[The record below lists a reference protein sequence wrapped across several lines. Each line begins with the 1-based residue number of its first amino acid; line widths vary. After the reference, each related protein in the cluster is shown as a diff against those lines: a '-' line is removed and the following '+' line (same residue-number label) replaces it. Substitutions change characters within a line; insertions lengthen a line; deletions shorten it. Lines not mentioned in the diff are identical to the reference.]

1 MERAYQRDSL
11 LPIDGNVLSRS
22 LFTGIFPNL
31 PCALLRGFF
40 FAMRRRANRRAP
52 FDHRAVTDLHPGLR
66 NGVRECLVED
76 LGVKSHA

>member
-1 MERAYQRDSL
+1 
-11 LPIDGNVLSRS
+11 
-22 LFTGIFPNL
+22 L